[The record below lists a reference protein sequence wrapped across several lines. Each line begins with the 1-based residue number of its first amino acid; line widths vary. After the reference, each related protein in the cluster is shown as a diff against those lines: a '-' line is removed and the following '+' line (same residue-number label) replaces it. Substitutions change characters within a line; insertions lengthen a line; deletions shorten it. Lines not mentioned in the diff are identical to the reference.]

1 MRFLL
6 VIPLG
11 GLLLFTVPAAGQ
23 AQQRKPVLPSEL
35 QLALMVKST
44 LLAFNDANNT
54 GNYSVLRDLASPEF
68 QQANS
73 AARLYETFRAE
84 RERKNDIAAIMVM
97 NPTLRAAVDKQ
108 GVLQIGGFFPSRPLQ
123 VNFLVAYRAID
134 DRWRLHALGV
144 VTADPSA
151 TTARNEPAS
160 RGSKPAQLA
169 GGQNDADDIFRRHW
183 PAMQAGP
190 SAQDYAGYLEWA
202 SRTFPRSR

>member
-6 VIPLG
+6 LMPLV
-11 GLLLFTVPAAGQ
+11 GLLLFTVPATGQ

-44 LLAFNDANNT
+44 LLGFNDANNT

-68 QQANS
+68 QQANT
-73 AARLYETFRAE
+73 AARLYEIFRAE
-84 RERKNDIAAIMVM
+84 RERKNDIAAIMAL

-108 GVLQIGGFFPSRPLQ
+108 GVLQVGGFFPSRPLQ
-123 VNFLVAYRAID
+123 VNFLVAYRAVD
-134 DRWRLHALGV
+134 DRWKLHALGV
-144 VTADPSA
+144 VTADPNA

-160 RGSKPAQLA
+160 RGPKPTDS
-169 GGQNDADDIFRRHW
+169 QNGADDIFRRHW
-183 PAMQAGP
+183 PTQAGP